1 MKKNKNI
8 GGDLTSCACA
18 CVVRKRKTLN
28 VEPLPQRGSRAREEH
43 FVSSNDRPE
52 GSRGRGKHDDDD
64 DGGGRARSDERDD
77 VIKKEHKRKRTKT
90 RPHRRTAGRLKVK
103 NFASSLFVVSLS
115 VDAPSPN
122 VSLYDAAPCTLLIPD
137 DAITAANAT
146 TTTCHVVVLLR
157 RATMVGAR
165 VITLWRERKQSK
177 IFSLFSRLYQR
188 KENRPPEQMLNFLF
202 QFFSRHPVDK
212 HHQ

>member
-1 MKKNKNI
+1 MGRCVQGKSHGRTLPSRYGRHKLKKPRVF
-8 GGDLTSCACA
+8 S
-18 CVVRKRKTLN
+18 KR
-28 VEPLPQRGSRAREEH
+28 
-43 FVSSNDRPE
+43 
-52 GSRGRGKHDDDD
+52 
-64 DGGGRARSDERDD
+64 GGRQTSTETTRVERIRRRRRRETHTHTRMFFMF
-77 VIKKEHKRKRTKT
+77 VRTVV
-90 RPHRRTAGRLKVK
+90 RTAGRLKVK
-103 NFASSLFVVSLS
+103 YFASSLFVVSLS